1 MASGCFLLLALTRQT
16 NHPLNIP
23 ISSRSAMT
31 HQNAIYAYENVSFT
45 SRIWFETHDHITE
58 EDCCLECSH
67 CSTPFFKPVLMTFVF
82 YNPCMSIVLWI
93 YAKGQSYLC
102 VNKLSKK
109 KKNRREMKQQTLP
122 VLLFY
127 ILVETSCPPSPYW
140 PTCQVPYCVLLA
152 TNQIISP
159 RSQCEQSQ
167 LVDWVCWV
175 GV

>member
-45 SRIWFETHDHITE
+45 SWIWFETHDHITE

-109 KKNRREMKQQTLP
+109 NKKQKGNETTDFARSVVLHLSGDFMSAVSILTNLSSSLLCTLGYQSD
-122 VLLFY
+122 Y
-127 ILVETSCPPSPYW
+127 ISS
-140 PTCQVPYCVLLA
+140 
-152 TNQIISP
+152 
-159 RSQCEQSQ
+159 
-167 LVDWVCWV
+167 
-175 GV
+175 